1 MRIKGK
7 FTTYLSVIVIAWR
20 ILCMLIGLGVG
31 LGFCGLLLV
40 LLGLCAF
47 AGVSVFQSTKG
58 MPLLGVA
65 DGGFPSLM
73 LCGVWK
79 ELGGRW

>member
-1 MRIKGK
+1 
-7 FTTYLSVIVIAWR
+7 
-20 ILCMLIGLGVG
+20 
-31 LGFCGLLLV
+31 
-40 LLGLCAF
+40 
-47 AGVSVFQSTKG
+47 VFQSIKG

-79 ELGGRW
+79 ELWGKMVNS